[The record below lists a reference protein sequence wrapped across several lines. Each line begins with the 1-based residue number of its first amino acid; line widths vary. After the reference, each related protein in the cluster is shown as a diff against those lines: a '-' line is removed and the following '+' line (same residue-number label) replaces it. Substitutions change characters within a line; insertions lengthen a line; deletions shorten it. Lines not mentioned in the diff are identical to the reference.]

1 MADTTDQLRKLYAR
15 RATIETAGRVADTAA
30 ARGDRSAT
38 LQAEKPFEKLKLVD
52 LRITRLEATDGTI
65 Q

>member
-1 MADTTDQLRKLYAR
+1 MADEAEMLRKLYAKR
-15 RATIETAGRVADTAA
+15 ETIVTAGRVAEAAA

-38 LQAEKPFEKLKLVD
+38 LQAEKLFDELKLVD
-52 LRITRLEATDGTI
+52 LRITRLEATNGTI